1 MTFRPTTL
9 ERAYQLAESGACR
22 TVSEVKQ
29 ALQSEGYERIQDSL
43 YGGTITA
50 ALHEEEKVQLMG
62 FGSFEVK
69 KRAARTGRNPR
80 SKETI
85 EIPASQTPV
94 FKAGKALKDAV
105 AK

>member
-29 ALQSEGYERIQDSL
+29 ALQAEGYDRIQDSL

-50 ALHEEEKVQLMG
+50 ALRKRCQENFIDGASHAVEQEE
-62 FGSFEVK
+62 
-69 KRAARTGRNPR
+69 
-80 SKETI
+80 
-85 EIPASQTPV
+85 
-94 FKAGKALKDAV
+94 DA
-105 AK
+105 

>member
-29 ALQSEGYERIQDSL
+29 ALQSEGYDRIQDSL

-50 ALHEEEKVQLMG
+50 ALRKRCQENFLSGSDTPAEAEE
-62 FGSFEVK
+62 
-69 KRAARTGRNPR
+69 
-80 SKETI
+80 
-85 EIPASQTPV
+85 
-94 FKAGKALKDAV
+94 DA
-105 AK
+105 